1 MHYQK
6 LPCGN
11 VTLVHATSSAALAF
25 SSYYFSVSQWEAD
38 GIELGEGAGVGINV
52 STA

>member
-11 VTLVHATSSAALAF
+11 VTLVHITSSAALAF
-25 SSYYFSVSQWEAD
+25 SNYCFPVSQWEAD
-38 GIELGEGAGVGINV
+38 GIELGEGDG
-52 STA
+52 SRSKC